1 MSVENARN
9 LILKTA
15 KDTAFRTQVE
25 SAPESE
31 RRAILVAAGFGD
43 VTHADV
49 EEARASVTVELTD
62 AEMEAVAGG
71 SVCGWI
77 GTTAGAVAAV
87 AAWACVP

>member
-15 KDTAFRTQVE
+15 KDAEFRNKVE
-25 SAPESE
+25 SAPLAEQ
-31 RRAILVAAGFGD
+31 RAIIVAAGFGD
-43 VTHADV
+43 VTQADV
-49 EEARASVTVELTD
+49 AAARESATVELTD

-77 GTTAGAVAAV
+77 GATAGAVAAV
-87 AAWACVP
+87 AAWACV